1 MKPATS
7 SVFSAFVVAA
17 AFIAAALMP
26 VACRAAQAGGGTQGV
41 HVLHTPRPTPRPT
54 ANSELPAPSDP
65 HYTTNPDD
73 CVRHG
78 DGRSQ
83 CSGLSVGKAIDIYWS
98 WKCSGKNC
106 AAMGGYYL
114 RHAGGGGAGKPGKIA
129 GESAARFILQPEP
142 NGGWRGACYV
152 ITAYPLRSG
161 GVGESK
167 PSPKICVHE
176 TSKVVTIKAD
186 KWRGYTRQ
194 YWVLYSDNNPQI
206 KKYPATTNAPLIV
219 GGMFDSTNQSQ
230 VNTFSRAAYAFSL
243 SSLGGNAV
251 FGGSFAYDWGKYDP
265 ATSCAELHRAPSG
278 WASASWIAPTD
289 APLSGKYK
297 FARSGSTMSWPIDKL
312 VEGWNR
318 WTPFPLFVQEV
329 YGIGP
334 AELIKSSVV
343 PYSFS
348 CQSYINNPRL
358 VLKVGV
364 TY

>member
-1 MKPATS
+1 M
-7 SVFSAFVVAA
+7 VA
-17 AFIAAALMP
+17 P
-26 VACRAAQAGGGTQGV
+26 VSR
-41 HVLHTPRPTPRPT
+41 
-54 ANSELPAPSDP
+54 
-65 HYTTNPDD
+65 
-73 CVRHG
+73 
-78 DGRSQ
+78 
-83 CSGLSVGKAIDIYWS
+83 GKY
-98 WKCSGKNC
+98 
-106 AAMGGYYL
+106 
-114 RHAGGGGAGKPGKIA
+114 A

-230 VNTFSRAAYAFSL
+230 VNTFSRAAYALVSHPSAATPYSVELRLRLGEIRSRHRL
-243 SSLGGNAV
+243 SG
-251 FGGSFAYDWGKYDP
+251 
-265 ATSCAELHRAPSG
+265 LHRAPSG
-278 WASASWIAPTD
+278 WATASWIAPTD

-312 VEGWNR
+312 VKGWNR

-364 TY
+364 TH

>member
-1 MKPATS
+1 
-7 SVFSAFVVAA
+7 
-17 AFIAAALMP
+17 
-26 VACRAAQAGGGTQGV
+26 
-41 HVLHTPRPTPRPT
+41 
-54 ANSELPAPSDP
+54 
-65 HYTTNPDD
+65 
-73 CVRHG
+73 
-78 DGRSQ
+78 
-83 CSGLSVGKAIDIYWS
+83 
-98 WKCSGKNC
+98 
-106 AAMGGYYL
+106 
-114 RHAGGGGAGKPGKIA
+114 
-129 GESAARFILQPEP
+129 
-142 NGGWRGACYV
+142 
-152 ITAYPLRSG
+152 
-161 GVGESK
+161 
-167 PSPKICVHE
+167 
-176 TSKVVTIKAD
+176 
-186 KWRGYTRQ
+186 
-194 YWVLYSDNNPQI
+194 LYSDNNPQI

-230 VNTFSRAAYAFSL
+230 VNTFQRAAYAFNL

-318 WTPFPLFVQEV
+318 WTPFPLFAQEV